1 MAQSATL
8 FWLRRDLR
16 RADHPGWHAA
26 LEGGGPVI
34 PVFLFDEVVDALGA
48 APAWRLGESVAD
60 LARSLASRGSRLVL
74 RRGHAADALVALARE
89 TGARR
94 IVWSRAYD
102 ARSRAR
108 DESAEAALRE
118 AGVEARTVG
127 ASLLFEP
134 WTVETK
140 SGGPYRVFTPFW
152 RAVRGRDVP
161 APLAAPRDLS
171 PPEVWPRSDRLA
183 DWRLGVAMNRG
194 AAVVARHARA
204 GEAAARARLD
214 AFAAGPIRGYAEG
227 RDFPSSGATSGLSEN
242 LSYGEI
248 SPRTAWHAGRH
259 ALAEGAVQAESF
271 LRELAWREFAY
282 HLLWHSPRMETANWR
297 GEWDRFPWRPD
308 NAEAERWRRGM
319 TGVEIVD
326 AAIRE
331 MWVTGTMHNRMRMV
345 VASYLTKHLLTDW
358 RVGDAFFRDCLI
370 DWDVAS
376 NALGWQWVAGS
387 GPDAAPYFRILN
399 PETQA
404 AKFDPDGAYR
414 DRFIAEGR
422 ARPHEDALAFFDAVP
437 RSWGLLP
444 DAPYPQP
451 VATLAEGRERAL
463 AAYRGR
469 PGGR

>member
-16 RADHPGWHAA
+16 RADHPGWRAA

-34 PVFLFDEVVDALGA
+34 PVFLFDEVVDAHGA

-118 AGVEARTVG
+118 AGVEVRTVG

-183 DWRLGVAMNRG
+183 DWRLGAAMNRG
-194 AAVVARHARA
+194 AAVVARHARV

-414 DRFIAEGR
+414 DRFIAESR

-437 RSWGLLP
+437 RSWGLSP